1 MINRQF
7 YIYKFES
14 KFLDQNKYN
23 INLSFKQ
30 AKDGDQ
36 IIAVSDSQMLRSI
49 RDIQQR
55 YIDRYKLELLFKKRD
70 DIKKLPSSKT
80 NASLIRE
87 INKQINMMMF
97 VPEYVSVIITR
108 PSHYKKLFY
117 NGLTINGKKYIRFSC
132 SASQARVNTI
142 IMVQQDIS
150 DELYR
155 RLNNGRHD
163 KKLNPS
169 KFNAY
174 FGLSSSATI
183 SVSTPRVC
191 VVSDCLMKRNT
202 LVNYVTEID
211 EPLCDDIIERKE
223 VEIEYNYFDGMGLI
237 SPEQSERW
245 AHELE
250 LDWIPSEWCIRNAW
264 IKGMVCTFPIQEFC
278 EKVNGG
284 NYLIE
289 TIYKNEDG
297 TPKMADL
304 RNIDVIISESQFKM
318 AGCYDSYE
326 EYERN
331 CINNKLS
338 WGISRYTPKY
348 DSNCLYLNYQS
359 LQTLKLDDEDVSQL
373 CAPTVDWIKGVARD
387 NIMYTSLFLMGKSVG
402 KKGVVNFINS
412 SDNYWL
418 KSLLVNHNVINDK
431 YVSDKIYDNIVNK
444 IKSACMGKLVVNGNY
459 QVLVSDPYAMMEHVC
474 GLEPNGLLGEREYY
488 SKYWNDRNID
498 LVDSMRSPLTYRSE
512 HNILNLKNNDELN
525 HWYRYL
531 GTGIIVN
538 VHSDDVLR
546 WADSDF
552 DMDIVATTSNPTIIK
567 GVYKDDL
574 AVTYQKKLSQ
584 KIEFTQEDLY
594 KADLLAFGS
603 EIGSITNKSTS
614 MYAMLPMYDP
624 QSPQYA
630 ELERRLIMTRV
641 AQGNAIDKAKGVQTK
656 QFPQHWANYQRIEDS
671 DSDEVKRKKEF
682 FNSILVEKKPY
693 FFKYLYKD
701 SRSAYNKFLREEESY
716 RQIYGID
723 LDEIKGKN
731 ESELTEKEKY
741 YLASMNYRNPL
752 IESDCEMNRICRY
765 IESVDFDIKRFNSDK
780 PYDYKIYMND
790 SIEKNMA
797 LYNSVKKAVKDFFRF
812 LKEDISMSDY
822 SSSLKYLPEEE
833 RKLMNKYDLFKDTMT
848 GICSNSSELVN
859 YLVEIFYV
867 DLKSSNKDILWR
879 TFGKVMFYNVYNK
892 SSKKVLIPQIED
904 DGEYEYLFDSYNI
917 LEVDL
922 IGQ

>member
-1 MINRQF
+1 MVNRQF

-14 KFLDQNKYN
+14 KYLEKNKYN
-23 INLSFKQ
+23 IKLNFKQ
-30 AKDGDQ
+30 AKENEQ

-55 YIDRYKLELLFKKRD
+55 YVDKYKIELLFKKRD
-70 DIKKLPSSKT
+70 DIKKLPSSKV
-80 NASLIRE
+80 NSSLIRE

-97 VPEYVSVIITR
+97 VPEYVSVIISK
-108 PSHYKKLFY
+108 PAHYKKLFY
-117 NGLTINGKKYIRFSC
+117 NGLYINGKKYIRFSC

-142 IMVQQDIS
+142 IMVQEDIS
-150 DELYR
+150 EELYK
-155 RLNNGRHD
+155 RLNNGRHS

-174 FGLSSSATI
+174 LGLSSSATTP
-183 SVSTPRVC
+183 VSTPRVC

-202 LVNYVTEID
+202 LVNYVTEVY

-237 SPEQSERW
+237 SPQQSEKW

-250 LDWIPSEWCIRNAW
+250 LDWIPAEWCIRNAW

-284 NYLIE
+284 NYMIE

-297 TPKMADL
+297 SPKMADL

-331 CINNKLS
+331 CITNKLS
-338 WGISRYTPKY
+338 WGISKYSPKQ
-348 DSNCLYLNYQS
+348 DSNNLYLNYQS
-359 LQTLKLDDEDVSQL
+359 LQTLKLDDEDIIEL
-373 CAPTVDWIKGVARD
+373 CKPTVDWIRGVTRD
-387 NIMYTSLFLMGKSVG
+387 NVMYTSLFLMGKSVG
-402 KKGVVNFINS
+402 KNGVINFVNS

-418 KSLLVNHNVINDK
+418 KSLLVNHDVIKDR

-459 QVLVSDPYAMMEHVC
+459 QCLVSDPYAMMEHIC
-474 GLEPNGLLGEREYY
+474 GLEPNGLLKENEYY
-488 SKYWNDRNID
+488 SKYWNDRGVS

-512 HNILNLKNNDELN
+512 HNLLDLKDNEGLS

-531 GTGIIVN
+531 NTGIVVN
-538 VHSDDVLR
+538 VHGDDVLR
-546 WADSDF
+546 WADSDYDF
-552 DMDIVATTSNPTIIK
+552 DILATTSNKTIIK
-567 GVYKDDL
+567 GVYKDEL
-574 AVTYQKKLSQ
+574 AVTYQKKTTD
-584 KIEFTQEDLY
+584 KIDFTQEDLY

-603 EIGSITNKSTS
+603 DIGAITNKSTS
-614 MYAMLPMYDP
+614 MYAMLPLYEP
-624 QSPQYA
+624 NSPQYK

-641 AQGNAIDKAKGVQTK
+641 AQGNSIDKAKGVQTK
-656 QFPQHWANYQRIEDS
+656 PFPKHWGNYQRQSEEDT
-671 DSDEVKRKKEF
+671 DEVKQKKEF

-701 SRSAYNKFLREEESY
+701 SRVAYNKFLREEESY

-723 LDEIKGKN
+723 LSSIQHKDESK
-731 ESELTEKEKY
+731 LTEKEKY

-765 IESVDFDIKRFNSDK
+765 LESVDFDIKHPKEHHEDIYNLYM
-780 PYDYKIYMND
+780 YDG
-790 SIEKNMA
+790 IEKNINT
-797 LYNSVKKAVKDFFRF
+797 YNSVKRSVKSFFQSLR
-812 LKEDISMSDY
+812 EDISMSDY
-822 SSSLKYLPEEE
+822 STSLKYVPDEEH
-833 RKLMNKYDLFKDTMT
+833 KIINKYDLFKDTMT
-848 GICSNSSELVN
+848 DLCSNINELVN

-867 DLKSSNKDILWR
+867 DMRSCNKDILWK
-879 TFGKVMFYNVYNK
+879 TFGKTMFTNVYNK
-892 SSKKVLIPQIED
+892 SSKKVFIPQIED
-904 DGEYEYLFDSYNI
+904 DGEYTYLFDRYNV

-922 IGQ
+922 VG

>member
-1 MINRQF
+1 
-7 YIYKFES
+7 
-14 KFLDQNKYN
+14 
-23 INLSFKQ
+23 
-30 AKDGDQ
+30 
-36 IIAVSDSQMLRSI
+36 
-49 RDIQQR
+49 
-55 YIDRYKLELLFKKRD
+55 
-70 DIKKLPSSKT
+70 
-80 NASLIRE
+80 
-87 INKQINMMMF
+87 
-97 VPEYVSVIITR
+97 
-108 PSHYKKLFY
+108 
-117 NGLTINGKKYIRFSC
+117 
-132 SASQARVNTI
+132 
-142 IMVQQDIS
+142 
-150 DELYR
+150 
-155 RLNNGRHD
+155 
-163 KKLNPS
+163 
-169 KFNAY
+169 
-174 FGLSSSATI
+174 
-183 SVSTPRVC
+183 
-191 VVSDCLMKRNT
+191 
-202 LVNYVTEID
+202 
-211 EPLCDDIIERKE
+211 
-223 VEIEYNYFDGMGLI
+223 
-237 SPEQSERW
+237 
-245 AHELE
+245 
-250 LDWIPSEWCIRNAW
+250 
-264 IKGMVCTFPIQEFC
+264 
-278 EKVNGG
+278 
-284 NYLIE
+284 
-289 TIYKNEDG
+289 
-297 TPKMADL
+297 
-304 RNIDVIISESQFKM
+304 
-318 AGCYDSYE
+318 
-326 EYERN
+326 
-331 CINNKLS
+331 
-338 WGISRYTPKY
+338 
-348 DSNCLYLNYQS
+348 
-359 LQTLKLDDEDVSQL
+359 
-373 CAPTVDWIKGVARD
+373 
-387 NIMYTSLFLMGKSVG
+387 
-402 KKGVVNFINS
+402 
-412 SDNYWL
+412 
-418 KSLLVNHNVINDK
+418 
-431 YVSDKIYDNIVNK
+431 
-444 IKSACMGKLVVNGNY
+444 
-459 QVLVSDPYAMMEHVC
+459 
-474 GLEPNGLLGEREYY
+474 
-488 SKYWNDRNID
+488 
-498 LVDSMRSPLTYRSE
+498 
-512 HNILNLKNNDELN
+512 
-525 HWYRYL
+525 
-531 GTGIIVN
+531 
-538 VHSDDVLR
+538 
-546 WADSDF
+546 
-552 DMDIVATTSNPTIIK
+552 MDIVATTSNPTIIK

-741 YLASMNYRNPL
+741 YLASINYRNPL

>member
-183 SVSTPRVC
+183 PVSTPRVC

-338 WGISRYTPKY
+338 WGISRHTPKY

-488 SKYWNDRNID
+488 SKYWNDRNVD

-546 WADSDF
+546 WAD
-552 DMDIVATTSNPTIIK
+552 
-567 GVYKDDL
+567 
-574 AVTYQKKLSQ
+574 
-584 KIEFTQEDLY
+584 
-594 KADLLAFGS
+594 
-603 EIGSITNKSTS
+603 
-614 MYAMLPMYDP
+614 
-624 QSPQYA
+624 
-630 ELERRLIMTRV
+630 
-641 AQGNAIDKAKGVQTK
+641 
-656 QFPQHWANYQRIEDS
+656 
-671 DSDEVKRKKEF
+671 
-682 FNSILVEKKPY
+682 
-693 FFKYLYKD
+693 
-701 SRSAYNKFLREEESY
+701 
-716 RQIYGID
+716 
-723 LDEIKGKN
+723 
-731 ESELTEKEKY
+731 
-741 YLASMNYRNPL
+741 
-752 IESDCEMNRICRY
+752 
-765 IESVDFDIKRFNSDK
+765 
-780 PYDYKIYMND
+780 
-790 SIEKNMA
+790 
-797 LYNSVKKAVKDFFRF
+797 
-812 LKEDISMSDY
+812 
-822 SSSLKYLPEEE
+822 
-833 RKLMNKYDLFKDTMT
+833 
-848 GICSNSSELVN
+848 
-859 YLVEIFYV
+859 
-867 DLKSSNKDILWR
+867 
-879 TFGKVMFYNVYNK
+879 
-892 SSKKVLIPQIED
+892 
-904 DGEYEYLFDSYNI
+904 
-917 LEVDL
+917 
-922 IGQ
+922 

>member
-49 RDIQQR
+49 RDIQQI

-183 SVSTPRVC
+183 PVSTPRVC

-331 CINNKLS
+331 CINNKLL

-488 SKYWNDRNID
+488 SKYWNDRNVD

>member
-1 MINRQF
+1 MVNRQF

-14 KFLDQNKYN
+14 KYLEKNKYN
-23 INLSFKQ
+23 IKLNFKQ
-30 AKDGDQ
+30 AKENEQ

-55 YIDRYKLELLFKKRD
+55 YVDKYKIELLFKKRD
-70 DIKKLPSSKT
+70 DIKKLPSSKV
-80 NASLIRE
+80 NSSLIRE

-97 VPEYVSVIITR
+97 VPEYVSVII
-108 PSHYKKLFY
+108 SKSAHYKKLFY
-117 NGLTINGKKYIRFSC
+117 NGLYINGKKYIRFSC

-142 IMVQQDIS
+142 IMVQEDIS
-150 DELYR
+150 EELYR
-155 RLNNGRHD
+155 RLNNGRHS

-174 FGLSSSATI
+174 LGLSSSATTP
-183 SVSTPRVC
+183 VSTPRVC

-202 LVNYVTEID
+202 LVNYVTEVY

-237 SPEQSERW
+237 SPQQSEKW
-245 AHELE
+245 SHELE
-250 LDWIPSEWCIRNAW
+250 LDWIPAEWCIRNAW

-284 NYLIE
+284 NYMVE

-331 CINNKLS
+331 CITNKLS
-338 WGISRYTPKY
+338 WGISKYSPKQ
-348 DSNCLYLNYQS
+348 DSNNLYLNYQS
-359 LQTLKLDDEDVSQL
+359 LQTLKLDDEDIIEL
-373 CAPTVDWIKGVARD
+373 CKPTVDWIRGVTRD
-387 NIMYTSLFLMGKSVG
+387 NVMYTSLFLMGKSVG
-402 KKGVVNFINS
+402 KNGVINFVNS

-418 KSLLVNHNVINDK
+418 KSLLVNHDVIKDR

-459 QVLVSDPYAMMEHVC
+459 QCLVSDPYAMMEHIC
-474 GLEPNGLLGEREYY
+474 GLEPNGLLKENEYY
-488 SKYWNDRNID
+488 AKYWNDRGVS

-512 HNILNLKNNDELN
+512 HNLLDLKDNEELS

-531 GTGIIVN
+531 NTGIVVN
-538 VHSDDVLR
+538 VHGDDVLR
-546 WADSDF
+546 WADSDYDF
-552 DMDIVATTSNPTIIK
+552 DILATTSNKIIIK
-567 GVYKDDL
+567 GVYKDEL
-574 AVTYQKKLSQ
+574 AVTYQKKTTD
-584 KIEFTQEDLY
+584 KIDFTQEDLY

-603 EIGSITNKSTS
+603 DIGAITNKSTS
-614 MYAMLPMYDP
+614 MYAMLPLYEP
-624 QSPQYA
+624 NSPQYK

-641 AQGNAIDKAKGVQTK
+641 AQGNSIDKAKGVQTK
-656 QFPQHWANYQRIEDS
+656 PFPKHWGNYQRQSEEDT
-671 DSDEVKRKKEF
+671 DEVKHKKEF

-701 SRSAYNKFLREEESY
+701 SRVAYNKFLREEESY

-723 LDEIKGKN
+723 LSSIQHKDESK
-731 ESELTEKEKY
+731 LTEKEKY

-765 IESVDFDIKRFNSDK
+765 LESVDFDIKHPKEHHED
-780 PYDYKIYMND
+780 IYNLYMCD
-790 SIEKNMA
+790 GIEKNINT
-797 LYNSVKKAVKDFFRF
+797 YNSVKRSVKNFFQSLR
-812 LKEDISMSDY
+812 EDISMSDY
-822 SSSLKYLPEEE
+822 STSLKYVPDEEH
-833 RKLMNKYDLFKDTMT
+833 KIINKYDLFKDTMT
-848 GICSNSSELVN
+848 DLCSNINELVN

-867 DLKSSNKDILWR
+867 DMRSCNKDILWK
-879 TFGKVMFYNVYNK
+879 TFGKTMFTNVYNK
-892 SSKKVLIPQIED
+892 SSKKVFIPQIED
-904 DGEYEYLFDSYNI
+904 DGEYTYLFDRYNV

-922 IGQ
+922 VG